1 MIKRKFLFLL
11 IGLHFTVLF
20 SSAQALNVP
29 LSNPAN
35 LEILNYNESQAKDFA
50 SKNLNR
56 FAVERLQKYNYLLD
70 SLYSSERKDTLAQIE
85 GTYRLSSVSK
95 KSIIDT
101 LNSEISSL
109 STQNKSLDTLYTSL
123 VRNAILSFA
132 LWLAI
137 VLLII
142 QFRKIRLKKVNAK
155 LQTTNNQLKPL
166 EVFSKKAEMF
176 VNDFKKLKDP
186 IQLLYNEFTKLK
198 NVVDESGLKENASP
212 EWSAIAIK
220 CDQLA
225 IVLEKEE
232 KILIA
237 SLSQAEVLKETK
249 VTTDINNLCE
259 QYLEMA
265 IRGIPKSDEFNYQ
278 ITRDFEKK
286 IAPIH
291 VNAAAIGSLLLNVLT
306 NAFQSV
312 WDQNLKGIKG
322 YQPKISISSRILP
335 RFLQIRIKDNGTG
348 INESILKN
356 ISDEFYT
363 TRPPETGPGLGL
375 FTAINIIQEMH
386 KGEIKI
392 ESEEGAST
400 DVYIKFFI

>member
-11 IGLHFTVLF
+11 IGLHF
-20 SSAQALNVP
+20 SALDCTAQTLNVP

-35 LEILNYNESQAKDFA
+35 LEILNYNELRAKEFA

-56 FAVERLQKYNYLLD
+56 FAVERLQKYNFLLD
-70 SLYSSERKDTLAQIE
+70 SLFNSERNDTLAQIE
-85 GTYRLSSVSK
+85 GTYRLNSSSK

-101 LNSEISSL
+101 LNSEIFSL
-109 STQNKSLDTLYTSL
+109 SAQKKSLDTLYTSL

-166 EVFSKKAEMF
+166 EVFSKKAEIF
-176 VNDFKKLKDP
+176 VTDYKGLIEPFNL
-186 IQLLYNEFTKLK
+186 INTEFEKLK
-198 NVVDESGLKENASP
+198 NVVTESGLKENVTP

-225 IVLEKEE
+225 KVFEKEE

-237 SLSQAEVLKETK
+237 SLSQAESLKETK

-259 QYLEMA
+259 QY
-265 IRGIPKSDEFNYQ
+265 I
-278 ITRDFEKK
+278 
-286 IAPIH
+286 
-291 VNAAAIGSLLLNVLT
+291 
-306 NAFQSV
+306 
-312 WDQNLKGIKG
+312 
-322 YQPKISISSRILP
+322 
-335 RFLQIRIKDNGTG
+335 
-348 INESILKN
+348 
-356 ISDEFYT
+356 
-363 TRPPETGPGLGL
+363 
-375 FTAINIIQEMH
+375 
-386 KGEIKI
+386 
-392 ESEEGAST
+392 
-400 DVYIKFFI
+400 